1 MFSIYFMCTV
11 IPPQAGKTNSTTPLP
26 GLLLLLLHASEHL
39 ARRTARREEEEA
51 RQCLGQE
58 HGREAVRL
66 SYLAHDSRDL
76 PVLRSAPIDAAVLSD
91 VEIALLVP
99 RVHALSEARSGHTVL
114 CGEEDERERGGG
126 TRRVSSCS
134 ARRERAVA
142 KASPGVAGHKNVAS
156 LCGRRLLTHCT
167 DPPCTPSRA
176 EPCRRPLPSRRG
188 TCSSSEASPSSA
200 SASASYARSA
210 ACAGLPGLDEA
221 ALCRLPNS
229 CSENSARSQNPVHEK
244 GRARQGSQ
252 VTGKRL
258 KKYATEGDRLLLP
271 LLADPPRLH
280 LFLSVQRA
288 DSRRVAP
295 AAHFY
300 AANIFFTEVVTFLL
314 ASFFFLYSPSPS

>member
-1 MFSIYFMCTV
+1 MPPSIWRGEQRDEKKRRRVSVSDKSTVARPFVCLTWPTIPVTCQYFAAHLSTQLFSPTLRSPSLYRVSMHLAKHEAV
-11 IPPQAGKTNSTTPLP
+11 ILYCAGKKM
-26 GLLLLLLHASEHL
+26 
-39 ARRTARREEEEA
+39 
-51 RQCLGQE
+51 C
-58 HGREAVRL
+58 
-66 SYLAHDSRDL
+66 
-76 PVLRSAPIDAAVLSD
+76 
-91 VEIALLVP
+91 
-99 RVHALSEARSGHTVL
+99 
-114 CGEEDERERGGG
+114 ERE

-134 ARRERAVA
+134 ARRKRAVA
-142 KASPGVAGHKNVAS
+142 KGSPGVAGHKNDAS
-156 LCGRRLLTHCT
+156 LCSRRLLTHCT

-244 GRARQGSQ
+244 GRARQGKAARLRGQ
-252 VTGKRL
+252 EL

-271 LLADPPRLH
+271 LLSDPPRLH

-314 ASFFFLYSPSPS
+314 ASFFFLYSPIPS